1 MTGLSRI
8 DGWKEV
14 FAKELSGRWIL
25 TFDPKIITVNI
36 IVVINIII
44 IVVITITII
53 SSSQFSALRSLSLSS
68 PASSPAVNTS
78 CLISADN
85 TVVKPPSNKMKMY
98 FVCIIE
104 FPEEKLPSEMEVAPR
119 YKLLVHC

>member
-25 TFDPKIITVNI
+25 TFDPKITVNI

-78 CLISADN
+78 CLTSADN
-85 TVVKPPSNKMKMY
+85 TVVKPVSNKMKMY